1 MRNYLFEL
9 IDKEMQFH
17 KKYKNGLIFDKMNSK
32 YCAGIDVGGTKIA
45 AVLATVQGKI
55 INRVKSPTPKD
66 ASPERITRIISDLLE
81 EMLYASDL
89 NKKNLSGIGI
99 GIPGVVDTWGGKII
113 RTPNMKLSGFNL
125 RKIIERKLKIKCALG
140 NDANLGMLGEKWLG
154 AARKVRNAVGL
165 FIGTGIGAGV
175 IINDQLITG
184 SHGAAAELG
193 HLIIQDDGPRCSC
206 GNIGCLEALAGRW
219 AIERDLRQAMKK
231 GKKTIITKLL
241 DKKNDTIKSKILR
254 KALKYRDDLTMDIL
268 TKAAEQIG
276 IACISIRHIFDP
288 QMIVLG
294 GGVMEACGDFI
305 LPIAKEKVQKDRFFS
320 NLGKCEITES
330 LLGDDAIVIGAVAL
344 AGKFGL
350 NRLS

>member
-1 MRNYLFEL
+1 MAQNKFY
-9 IDKEMQFH
+9 
-17 KKYKNGLIFDKMNSK
+17 
-32 YCAGIDVGGTKIA
+32 AGIDVGGTKIA
-45 AVLATVQGKI
+45 GVLATAQGKI
-55 INRVKSPTPKD
+55 IKRVKSPTPKD
-66 ASPERITRIISDLLE
+66 ASAERVTRIISDLLE

-89 NKKNLSGIGI
+89 SKKNLSRIGV
-99 GIPGVVDTWGGKII
+99 GIPGVVDTRSGKII
-113 RTPNMKLSGFNL
+113 RTPNMKLSEASL
-125 RKIIERKLKIKCALG
+125 HKILEKELKIKCSLG

-154 AARKVRNAVGL
+154 AARNIKNAVGL

-175 IINDQLITG
+175 IIDNKLITG
-184 SHGAAAELG
+184 SHSAAAELG
-193 HLIIQDDGPRCSC
+193 HMIIQDDGPRCSC

-219 AIERDLRQAMKK
+219 AIERDIRLAMKK

-241 DKKNDTIKSKILR
+241 DKKNDTIKSKILQ
-254 KALKYRDDLTMDIL
+254 KALKYRDRLTMDVL

-294 GGVMEACGDFI
+294 GGVMQACGDFI
-305 LPIAKEKVQKDRFFS
+305 LPITKEKVQKDRFFS

-344 AGKFGL
+344 AGEIGL
-350 NRLS
+350 NHLS